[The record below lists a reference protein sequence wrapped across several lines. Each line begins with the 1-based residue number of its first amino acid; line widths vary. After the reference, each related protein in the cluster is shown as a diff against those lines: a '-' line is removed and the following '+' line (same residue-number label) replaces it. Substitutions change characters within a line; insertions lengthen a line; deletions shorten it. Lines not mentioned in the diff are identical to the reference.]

1 MVNEEWLKY
10 PTGRLAK
17 GSFCDTCARFTNRN
31 TTCTVVV
38 LSKNRVL
45 FIKRDHEPMKGAWA
59 LPGGYLTWDE
69 TVEQTAARELKEET
83 GLVAGK
89 LHLVGI
95 RSDLSAGDDRQ
106 NIDLYFY
113 TRKVSGEP
121 TVQIGEVADIQWFD
135 PQNLPDQVAFNHAA
149 LLHQFLERI
158 AVAPDAPVPV
168 VI

>member
-1 MVNEEWLKY
+1 MLNEAWLKY
-10 PTGRLAK
+10 PTGRLPK

-31 TTCTVVV
+31 TTCTVIV
-38 LSKNRVL
+38 LSKNKVL

-83 GLVAGK
+83 GLTAGK

-95 RSDLSAGDDRQ
+95 RSDLSAGDERQ

-113 TRKVSGEP
+113 TCEVSGELM
-121 TVQIGEVADIQWFD
+121 VQAGEVAEIQWFD
-135 PQNLPDQVAFNHAA
+135 PQHLPSQIAFNHEF
-149 LLHQFLERI
+149 LLQQFLERI